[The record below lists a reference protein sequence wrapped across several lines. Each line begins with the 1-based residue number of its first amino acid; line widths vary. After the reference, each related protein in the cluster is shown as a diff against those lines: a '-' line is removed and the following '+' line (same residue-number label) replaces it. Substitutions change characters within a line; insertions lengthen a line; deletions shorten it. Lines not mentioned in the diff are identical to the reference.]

1 MLALACPLFCVDHAS
16 AADAAP
22 SLKPAESGPI
32 TTGLRVFTCGHS
44 FHLHIPPLLAEIAA
58 TAGIQGHT
66 SVGVSGIGGS
76 PAYRHWDV
84 PDDKN
89 KAKAALIAG
98 DVDVLT
104 LSCMSEPDRGIE
116 QFAQLAFAHNPNV
129 RVTVQE
135 IWLPQD
141 TWPFEYSKHLY
152 KSPEDFNTADL
163 NEVKK
168 KYAAYTK
175 VMEDYVTGVNTKLG
189 KQVVFLVPDGA
200 AEIALREKIVA
211 GQAPTLKKQSE
222 LFGDWWGHPALP
234 LRILTAY
241 CHYAVIYRRS
251 PVGLPMPP
259 SASGRKM
266 DKDLILLMQQL
277 AWDAVI
283 HDPFSGVTEAA
294 ASAKTYQTKVSP
306 APSTP

>member
-1 MLALACPLFCVDHAS
+1 MTAPRLLMLAFFISLASIPQVL
-16 AADAAP
+16 ADNP
-22 SLKPAESGPI
+22 SPPAQIPQSGPI

-66 SVGVSGIGGS
+66 IVGISKIGGS
-76 PAYRHWDV
+76 HAYQHFDV

-89 KAKAALIAG
+89 LAKAALIAG
-98 DVDVLT
+98 NVDVLT
-104 LSCMSEPDRGIE
+104 LSCMAQPDRGID
-116 QFAQLAFAHNPNV
+116 QFAQLGFEHNPNI

-141 TWPFEYSKHLY
+141 TWPFDYSKHIY
-152 KSPEDFNTADL
+152 KSPEDFNNADL

-168 KYAAYTK
+168 NYAAYTK
-175 VMEDYVTGVNTKLG
+175 VMDDYVTGVNAKLG

-211 GQAPTLKKQSE
+211 GQTPGLTKQSE
-222 LFGDWWGHPALP
+222 LFGDWWGHPRQALQ
-234 LRILTAY
+234 LVTAY

-251 PVGLPMPP
+251 PVGLPSPP
-259 SASGRKM
+259 SAASRKV
-266 DKDLILLMQQL
+266 DPKLILLLQQI
-277 AWDAVI
+277 AWDAVT
-283 HDPFSGVTEAA
+283 HDPFSGVTAA
-294 ASAKTYQTKVSP
+294 DGDESKK
-306 APSTP
+306 